1 MTVLLSTWK
10 MDEAL
15 EDKEWKKTHYQPLK
29 RERKRNEGIID
40 ESI

>member
-15 EDKEWKKTHYQPLK
+15 EDKKGKNAVPAFKKGEK
-29 RERKRNEGIID
+29 EE
-40 ESI
+40 